1 MNHRRRC
8 NYHSRVILAC
18 FSLFLCQVGNSHSF
32 GQTYT
37 LPVPLTLY
45 LYGAAAAVVTSFLIF
60 AYFLRGDQ
68 TAKTAPEQTLNISF
82 SIQSSLHKRL
92 RLAKPWLS
100 AFSILMLLLCI
111 TTGYLGNRNPYGN
124 FNMTFFW
131 VIFILAYAYSCAL
144 FGNSF
149 EWLNPWRGFANG
161 IGRLYPR
168 YREGFANYPSAL
180 GYWPA
185 VLLYMGFIWIELFAA
200 TTPRSLSEYL
210 LVYTA
215 LTLFCCGLFGI
226 ESWCRY
232 GEFFNV
238 FFSLLSKMR
247 IASSISEQNSQAM
260 KIYIHSPVKIL
271 TQSPPKELSLLVFIL
286 CMLAST
292 AFDGLHETQLWIR
305 GFWVE
310 LNPYMQPYVG
320 KNPFIAYPK
329 LRSLY
334 LIYQTAWLLILP
346 IVYFLMYSSFIWLSK
361 CIARS
366 TISTRQLSLHFAYS
380 LLPIVL
386 AYHLS
391 HYYPL
396 LQTQGV
402 KIISLASDPF
412 GVGANIFGT
421 ANWFRAPIIPDT
433 ETVWHC
439 QLALIVGGHI
449 MSVYIAHIQAL
460 SLFGSR
466 RQAMLSQIPMLV
478 LMVAFTVLGLW
489 ILSLPMGNPS

>member
-1 MNHRRRC
+1 MTYLRIFFCHPKLIFTC
-8 NYHSRVILAC
+8 LIL
-18 FSLFLCQVGNSHSF
+18 FFCQMGNSHSF

-45 LYGAAAAVVTSFLIF
+45 LYGAAAAVATSFLIF
-60 AYFLRGDQ
+60 AYFLRDDH
-68 TAKTAPEQTLNISF
+68 TTTIPAKPASKIDIPVNA
-82 SIQSSLHKRL
+82 SLHKTL
-92 RLAKPWLS
+92 RLTKLWLKI
-100 AFSILMLLLCI
+100 FSVLMLLLCI
-111 TTGYLGNRNPYGN
+111 ASGFLGNRNPYGN
-124 FNMTFFW
+124 FNMAFFW

-149 EWLNPWRGFANG
+149 LWLNPWRTIANG
-161 IGRLYPR
+161 LGRIYPR
-168 YREGFANYPSAL
+168 YRLGLTTYPVKLS
-180 GYWPA
+180 YWPA
-185 VLLYMGFIWIELFAA
+185 VLLYMGFIWIELFGT

-210 LVYTA
+210 LAYTA
-215 LTLFCCGLFGI
+215 LTLFFCGFFGI

-247 IASSISEQNSQAM
+247 ITSLASNKQSQELT
-260 KIYIHSPVKIL
+260 ICFHSPVAKL
-271 TQSPPKELSLLVFIL
+271 NHSQPKELSLLVFIL

-305 GFWVE
+305 SFWVE
-310 LNPYMQPYVG
+310 LNPYLQPYVG
-320 KNPFIAYPK
+320 KNPFVAYPK
-329 LRSLY
+329 LRTFY
-334 LIYQTAWLLILP
+334 LVYQSAWLLILP
-346 IVYFLMYSSFIWLSK
+346 VLYFLVYFSFIWLCK
-361 CIARS
+361 RIAKS
-366 TISTRQLSLHFAYS
+366 NLSTRELSLHFAYS

-396 LQTQGV
+396 LQTQGI

-412 GVGANIFGT
+412 GMGANIFGT
-421 ANWFRAPIIPDT
+421 ANWFRAPIIPNV
-433 ETVWHC
+433 ETIWHS

-449 MSVYIAHIQAL
+449 MSIYIAHLQAL

-466 RQAMLSQIPMLV
+466 RQALLSQLPMLV

-489 ILSLPMGNPS
+489 ILSLPMGTSN